1 MQKRRKIHALTKN
14 IVHLEDSAENE
25 DDSNYE
31 T

>member
-1 MQKRRKIHALTKN
+1 MRRNSQQVTKN
-14 IVHLEDSAENE
+14 IVHLADSANIE